1 MTLRIVALI
10 AVLALAGASCG
21 DSSSAELETTTLT
34 VGALPLVDFAP
45 LFYADQQ
52 GYFTEEGLDVT
63 VEVVQ
68 GGPVAAQLLLA
79 GDIQL
84 SFNNWLSVS
93 AAISNGAPL
102 VVVANGTYLGDGQG
116 GVFVTDDSPIRQL
129 SDLDGKSVATNTI
142 GNVGD
147 ITIEALIAD
156 EELDID
162 VDYVEVAFPE
172 IIPAIESG
180 AVDAGFLTEPFT
192 TFAAQSGLRSVADPY
207 TGSARNLPIAGYVS
221 TATFA
226 ADNPNAIAAFRSAIE
241 KATSELAG
249 DEETLRA
256 FIPEYSAVPEGAAQA
271 LVLPL
276 YQETLRT
283 SDLQRAADLMFEL
296 GFLEEELDMGDYV
309 IDG

>member
-1 MTLRIVALI
+1 MALAVAL
-10 AVLALAGASCG
+10 LTLFGAACG
-21 DSSSAELETTTLT
+21 DSGASDLETTTLS

-45 LFYADQQ
+45 LFYADSQ
-52 GYFTEEGLDVT
+52 GYFAEGGLDVT

-79 GDIQL
+79 GDIQI
-84 SFNNWLSVS
+84 SYNNWLSVS
-93 AAISNGAPL
+93 AAIANGAPL

-116 GVFVTDDSPIRQL
+116 GVFVTEASSIESL
-129 SDLDGKSVATNTI
+129 FDLDGKTVATNTV

-156 EELDID
+156 AGFDID

-192 TFAAQSGLRSVADPY
+192 TFAVQSGLRSIADPY
-207 TGSARNLPIAGYVS
+207 TGRAQNLPIAGYVS
-221 TATFA
+221 TKQFA
-226 ADNPNAIAAFRSAIE
+226 AENPNSITAFREAIE
-241 KATSELAG
+241 RATRDLAG
-249 DEETLRA
+249 DEALLRA
-256 FIPEYSAVPEGAAQA
+256 FIPQYSSVPEAAAAA

-276 YQETLRT
+276 YQDTLRT
-283 SDLQRAADLMFEL
+283 ADLQRAADLMFEL
-296 GFLEEELDMGDYV
+296 GFLEVRLDMTEYV
-309 IDG
+309 ING